1 MSLDKFGHMVYFTL
15 NDKSEEAKQALI
27 AGCDE
32 FLTDHPGTVFYSS
45 GLLADTTR
53 DVNDREFDVALHLV
67 FESRAAHDAYQV
79 APRHDEFIAKF
90 KSNWAKVRVFDS
102 DVS

>member
-1 MSLDKFGHMVYFTL
+1 MSRTKFGHMVFFKL
-15 NDKSEEAKQALI
+15 NDASEDAVNALI

-32 FLTDHPGTVFYSS
+32 FLKDHAGTVFYSS
-45 GLLADTTR
+45 GTLADTTR
-53 DVNDREFDVALHLV
+53 DVNDRDFDVALHLI

-90 KSNWAKVRVFDS
+90 KANWAQVRVFDTDAS
-102 DVS
+102 

>member
-1 MSLDKFGHMVYFTL
+1 MSLTKFGHMVYFKL
-15 NDKSEEAKQALI
+15 NDASDASIQALI

-45 GLLADTTR
+45 GKLADTTR
-53 DVNDREFDVALHLV
+53 NVNDRNFDVALHLV
-67 FESRAAHDAYQV
+67 FDSRSAHDAYQV
-79 APRHDEFIAKF
+79 APRHDAFIEKF
-90 KSNWAKVRVFDS
+90 KANWSQVRVFDS

>member
-1 MSLDKFGHMVYFTL
+1 MARSKFGHMVYFTL
-15 NDKSEEAKQALI
+15 NDTSDEAIEALI

-45 GLLADTTR
+45 GTLADTTR
-53 DVNDREFDVALHLV
+53 EVNDRDFHVALHLV

-90 KSNWAKVRVFDS
+90 KSNWAQVRVFDT